1 MIFLEIEFKSMSL
14 NEYLS
19 WLQLKHRFY
28 FSPSRWKKVRVK
40 SSPQGIQVRVHVPE
54 IFTERVWIKSP
65 AKYSDEVWP
74 KFVRFW
80 GRVICARVRVE
91 SQHWSP
97 TALAQSQDF
106 LSLHFEEPWT
116 ASSPGWRGAR
126 VWSKRKCLWS
136 LTSRCDG
143 DGLGQRGRVRGHWR
157 TKVPVCQAG
166 DVSASVDLS
175 AAVCKQTPRR
185 DHTGSAHFL
194 KQARGDLEDD

>member
-40 SSPQGIQVRVHVPE
+40 SSPQDSSPSPCPWNLYRTSLNQVTCK
-54 IFTERVWIKSP
+54 IFRWSLTQVCKVLRASHL
-65 AKYSDEVWP
+65 
-74 KFVRFW
+74 
-80 GRVICARVRVE
+80 